1 MRIPLPSLAIFVGS
15 VLLLILGA
23 VAFIKGIA
31 GPDSGRA
38 WQTFLVNFLFWSGVA
53 QAGPVFAAIYWLS
66 KARWGR
72 PVKLLAEGVGLFLP
86 VSFGL
91 FLVLIFGQHSLFQ
104 WSGDLPSEKHIWLNP
119 EFLYFRDTI
128 GLIILYGLSLL
139 LLYHSIR
146 ADTASN
152 DATSGDVRSQRE
164 RSTRVLGRLA
174 PLLLF
179 LYAVVFSLIAFDLIM
194 SLDPRWYSTLFGAY
208 FFMSNLYLG
217 FAVIAITT
225 IVVRKLLRLEEA
237 VTREQLSD
245 LGKLIFAFCLLT
257 GYLLWSQYL
266 VIWYGNLPEETGF
279 LILRTKTVQWLPAA
293 WGVLFLVFVFPFLAL
308 LTRRVKRSPTLL
320 LLIASMIAV
329 GMWLERYLLVAPSLD
344 PAQGVVLGWMDLMI
358 TGGFFA
364 LVVLTYTAF
373 LHFLPGVTR
382 LGARA

>member
-1 MRIPLPSLAIFVGS
+1 

-23 VAFIKGIA
+23 VAFVTGIA
-31 GPDSGRA
+31 GPDAGRA
-38 WQTFLVNFLFWSGVA
+38 WQTFLVNFLFWSGIA
-53 QAGPVFAAIYWLS
+53 QAGPIFAAIYWMS

-72 PVKLLAEGVGLFLP
+72 PVKLLAEGAGLFLP
-86 VSFGL
+86 VSLGL
-91 FLVLIFGQHSLFQ
+91 FFVLIFGQHSLFQ
-104 WSGDLPSEKHIWLNP
+104 WSGDLSSEKQIWLDP
-119 EFLYFRDTI
+119 ELLFLRDTV
-128 GLIILYGLSLL
+128 GLTLLYGLSLL

-146 ADTASN
+146 ADRASN
-152 DATSGDVRSQRE
+152 DATSGDVRAQRE
-164 RSTRVLGRLA
+164 RSTRVLGKLA

-217 FAVIAITT
+217 FAVLAITT

-266 VIWYGNLPEETGF
+266 VIWYGNLPEETDY
-279 LILRTKTVQWLPAA
+279 LLLRTKAVQWVPAA
-293 WGVLFLVFVFPFLAL
+293 WGVLLFVFVLPFLAL
-308 LTRRVKRSPTLL
+308 LTRRVKQSPTLL

-364 LVVLTYTAF
+364 LVILAYTVF
-373 LHFLPGVTR
+373 LYIRPGLTR
-382 LGARA
+382 LGVRA